1 MQNVPKLIRRTA
13 WIALTV
19 GWAYFPAAAQTT
31 PAVADGSAPLHAVAE
46 TNPQPPYTIGP
57 GDILEISVWKEPDLS
72 RRVTVLP
79 DGRLSFPL
87 IGEITAE
94 GLTVE
99 DLKSEI
105 ERRILR
111 YVPNPNL
118 TVAVQQINSLHIYVI
133 GKVNSPGRFE
143 LNTNVNV
150 LQALAMAGGLNP
162 FASQK
167 QIKIFR
173 DTGSSTRIFDFNY
186 QEVAD
191 GENLRQNLI
200 LQRGDV
206 IVVP

>member
-1 MQNVPKLIRRTA
+1 MQRKPKLTLWAA
-13 WIALTV
+13 WIVLTL
-19 GWAYFPAAAQTT
+19 GWASVPATAQTG
-31 PAVADGSAPLHAVAE
+31 PVSGDNSAPNQAVAE
-46 TNPQPPYTIGP
+46 ANLQPLYTIGP
-57 GDILEISVWKEPDLS
+57 GDILDISVWKEPDLS

-87 IGEITAE
+87 IGQITAE

-118 TVAVQQINSLHIYVI
+118 TVAIQQINSLHIYVI

-143 LNTNVNV
+143 LNTNVNI

-162 FASQK
+162 FADQK
-167 QIKIFR
+167 RIKIFR
-173 DTGSSTRIFDFNY
+173 DTGSRTRIFNFNY

-191 GENLRQNLI
+191 GENLRQNMI